1 MMRDIKRFGEKYQRI
16 SEAIEPYKV
25 TCECGHRVTIT
36 NRYKRK
42 ICRWCGRMVYLHEED
57 KKRNDFKSEMRR
69 LLNERTI
76 Y

>member
-1 MMRDIKRFGEKYQRI
+1 MYKDKMYRRMT
-16 SEAIEPYKV
+16 EALKTV
-25 TCECGHRVTIT
+25 NVKCECGHSMNIT

-42 ICRWCGRMVYLHEED
+42 ICKWCGRMVYLHEED
-57 KKRNDFKSEMRR
+57 KKRNEFKSEMRR